1 MTTDL
6 TKQVL
11 HQLNQL
17 RRLERSNAPAIDPL
31 HGQGYVLYHLCHR
44 GAPAQ
49 PGELCAELGITSP
62 RMTSILTAL
71 ERQGLLKRHNDMID
85 HRRIIVTLT
94 DDGRT
99 LVQEHDAQQL
109 ARIGLLL
116 DALGEEDAQ
125 ACARILDKVLLF
137 EQTAR

>member
-17 RRLERSNAPAIDPL
+17 RRLKRSSAPAIDPL

-62 RMTSILTAL
+62 RMASILTSL
-71 ERQGLLKRHNDMID
+71 ERQRLLQRSVSPADR
-85 HRRIIVTLT
+85 RRIIVTLT
-94 DDGRT
+94 DKGRA

-109 ARIGLLL
+109 ERIGSLL

-125 ACARILDKVLLF
+125 ACARILDKVLRF
-137 EQTAR
+137 EQSIR

>member
-1 MTTDL
+1 MTPDL

-17 RRLERSNAPAIDPL
+17 RRLERSSAPAIDPL

-44 GAPAQ
+44 GEPAQ
-49 PGELCAELGITSP
+49 PGELCAELGITTP

-71 ERQGLLKRHNDMID
+71 ERQGLLQRSVSPAD
-85 HRRIIVTLT
+85 RRRVIVTLT
-94 DDGRT
+94 DKGRA

-109 ARIGLLL
+109 TRVRSLLH
-116 DALGEEDAQ
+116 ALGEEDAK
-125 ACARILDKVLLF
+125 ACTRILDKVLRF
-137 EQTAR
+137 EQSIR